1 RPARRRS
8 LHRRPAAGG
17 NQHRR
22 AGPPPRHARRSLHGD
37 CEKAQMRPYLAVL
50 KDSFREALASRVL
63 WIVIF
68 LLTAALLIAAPAG
81 ISEEKTAR
89 FRRNSVRN
97 WPALVAKI
105 DKQRQTDGPSPGRQI
120 WDRLRK
126 ELQEAITGSLA
137 ESDELSGD
145 VVFLLVEDLNALLID

>member
-1 RPARRRS
+1 
-8 LHRRPAAGG
+8 
-17 NQHRR
+17 
-22 AGPPPRHARRSLHGD
+22 
-37 CEKAQMRPYLAVL
+37 MRPYLSVL

-81 ISEEKTAR
+81 ISEEKTAK

-105 DKQRQTDGPSPGRQI
+105 DKQRQTDGPSPGRQV
-120 WDRLRK
+120 WDRMNK
-126 ELQEAITGSLA
+126 ELQEAVTRSLA
-137 ESDELSGD
+137 ASSDELSGD
-145 VVFLLVEDLNALLID
+145 VVFELIEQLNALLLDPKFYDQAAWQDLDPGEEARDLLARGPTSLNDEDLARL